1 MVEVAVEA
9 YSVCACSDP
18 LSKSVEKEIDIMKCP
33 FLRRVAIFLFG
44 DYFFETRTKQLTET
58 VRGKSSKSA
67 QQIVRFEPWVNF
79 WWADS
84 DRSKQA

>member
-33 FLRRVAIFLFG
+33 FLHRVAIFLFG
-44 DYFFETRTKQLTET
+44 DYFFETRTQNSFELIFALIFANG
-58 VRGKSSKSA
+58 GKHLSKKGA
-67 QQIVRFEPWVNF
+67 
-79 WWADS
+79 
-84 DRSKQA
+84 